1 MKDGNKPFQDSKE
14 LRRNHRIRITP
25 IRLIDENENQIG
37 VVETRD
43 AIARAIELGLDLVE
57 VSPTARPPVCRIMD
71 YGKYKYA
78 LAKKERK
85 SKAHRHEIEL
95 KEVRIKT
102 PKIGDH
108 DLSIKID
115 HAREFLSRGDR
126 VQFSLRFR
134 GRELAHIDEGRAVF
148 NKVLEAL
155 SDIAKI
161 DRSQRFEGK
170 RLSMLLLPTH
180 EPVRK
185 KVPSTPTGP
194 TGPTSPTGPTGP
206 AEKTPEPGL
215 EVPNVDID
223 DIDEDIDDEEND
235 SED

>member
-1 MKDGNKPFQDSKE
+1 MKDRRKFSQDSKD
-14 LRRNHRIRITP
+14 LRRNHRIRISP
-25 IRLIDENENQIG
+25 IRLIDENEEQVGI
-37 VVETRD
+37 VETKD

-108 DLSIKID
+108 DLMIKVN
-115 HAREFLSRGDR
+115 HAREFLERGDR

-134 GRELAHIDEGRAVF
+134 GRELAHIDEGRGVF
-148 NKVLEAL
+148 EKIVEAL
-155 SDIAKI
+155 SDVAKV
-161 DRSQRFEGK
+161 DRSQRFEGR
-170 RLSMLLLPTH
+170 RLSMLLLPTGDSI
-180 EPVRK
+180 RK
-185 KVPSTPTGP
+185 KPSAPKSDAKETVP
-194 TGPTSPTGPTGP
+194 
-206 AEKTPEPGL
+206 ADPE
-215 EVPNVDID
+215 EAS
-223 DIDEDIDDEEND
+223 DESEPDEED
-235 SED
+235 SAE